1 MDERNS
7 VACARRAF
15 TLIELLVVIAI
26 IALLIS
32 IMLPSLG
39 SARETARQTKCA
51 SNLRQFASFSLV
63 YSNDN
68 RSYYCSGPFDN
79 RSRSSYGPID
89 EAGWIADMIK
99 ANAGKPGDMLCPSAV
114 GRANQNLAFS
124 RVNDSTAF
132 KKFSQS
138 ELDELYK
145 RGFNSNYTQ
154 SWYMAYTEMK
164 NNRNTGLDPKRV
176 SGVIGPLSDKYL
188 SMIVPSQVPLFAD
201 SRSDS
206 TDTVS
211 VGGQTNI
218 RAVKSVTDGPVPLSN
233 TFGRQDYADFG
244 PSHGK
249 SSFIGFGDK
258 GHDKIYAN
266 FAFADGHVGVM
277 SDTNRDG
284 EFGWGEG
291 DADAG
296 QSPYPDIEGKVFGG
310 HLSSGAF
317 WTQTKE

>member
-1 MDERNS
+1 MDERTAI
-7 VACARRAF
+7 VRARRAF

-32 IMLPSLG
+32 IMLPGLG
-39 SARETARQTKCA
+39 AARETARQTKCA
-51 SNLRQFASFSLV
+51 SNLRQFATFSLT

-68 RSYYCSGPFDN
+68 RTYYCSGPFDN
-79 RSRSSYGPID
+79 RARSSYGPID

-114 GRANQNLAFS
+114 GRANQNLS
-124 RVNDSTAF
+124 YTRVNDSTAF

-138 ELDELYK
+138 DLDELFK

-164 NNRNTGLDPKRV
+164 NNRNTDLDPKRV

-188 SMIVPSQVPLFAD
+188 SMVAPSRVPFFAD
-201 SRSDS
+201 SRSDAA
-206 TDTVS
+206 DTVNVS
-211 VGGQTNI
+211 GQNNI
-218 RAVKSVTDGPVPLSN
+218 RAVKSVTDGPVLLG
-233 TFGRQDYADFG
+233 TIFGRQDYADFG

-249 SSFIGFGDK
+249 SSLISFGDK
-258 GHDKIYAN
+258 GHDKIHGN
-266 FAFADGHVGVM
+266 FVFADAHVGVM

-284 EFGWGEG
+284 EFGWGES
-291 DADAG
+291 DTQAG
-296 QSPYPDIEGKVFGG
+296 QAPYPDIEGKVFGG